1 MDNNV
6 VHPFSITR
14 TENPGFFEPRDIYTQ
29 KQLQELKMQKQ
40 AEKEQQQAQLV
51 AQLKHLEDEQ
61 RQAQLLAEQQHQAQL
76 LEDEQQRKNLH
87 KRVIEAFIVELNEL
101 IDSND
106 SNTCSTFFIGNEE
119 RIKKLN
125 DPLLDNVLDNN
136 REYIVSSI
144 INCICFKY
152 GKLTDEGRKF
162 IDYVGRLH
170 PNTPV
175 FINRYQTEKKYRRI
189 IENPIYLKAL
199 EEYYNPPSREQS
211 IPWYKQKL

>member
-1 MDNNV
+1 ML
-6 VHPFSITR
+6 
-14 TENPGFFEPRDIYTQ
+14 IYTQ

-136 REYIVSSI
+136 REYIFSSI
-144 INCICFKY
+144 INCICF
-152 GKLTDEGRKF
+152 TINNNFCIIF
-162 IDYVGRLH
+162 ITNQL
-170 PNTPV
+170 
-175 FINRYQTEKKYRRI
+175 Q
-189 IENPIYLKAL
+189 
-199 EEYYNPPSREQS
+199 
-211 IPWYKQKL
+211 